1 MNYKFRG
8 KRIDNGEWVYG
19 FYVQSED
26 EIYICN
32 FGGYDER
39 YGIGNHGE
47 YKLLNKSYK
56 VIPETVG
63 QFTGMNDSTKWEQL
77 TPYEKNVFYRQNRS
91 EDGKTIKYQTTED
104 VKHLWKGKEIYE
116 GDLLQ
121 VWRSVGAKGQLR
133 GKYCYPLPVE
143 YCTDW
148 ASFVVVDK
156 PNKVQYIIN
165 QQFGAYEIVGTI
177 YEVAS

>member
-1 MNYKFRG
+1 MINKFRG

-19 FYVQSED
+19 YLVKQFGVFKIYDDSKED
-26 EIYICN
+26 
-32 FGGYDER
+32 FGDWIHE
-39 YGIGNHGE
+39 
-47 YKLLNKSYK
+47 

-63 QFTGMNDSTKWEQL
+63 QFTGL
-77 TPYEKNVFYRQNRS
+77 TDRFGF
-91 EDGKTIKYQTTED
+91 D
-104 VKHLWKGKEIYE
+104 IYK

-133 GKYCYPLPVE
+133 GKHIYPLPVE

-156 PNKVQYIIN
+156 SNKIQYIIN
-165 QQFGAYEIVGTI
+165 QQFGAYEIVGNI
-177 YEVAS
+177 LEVTP